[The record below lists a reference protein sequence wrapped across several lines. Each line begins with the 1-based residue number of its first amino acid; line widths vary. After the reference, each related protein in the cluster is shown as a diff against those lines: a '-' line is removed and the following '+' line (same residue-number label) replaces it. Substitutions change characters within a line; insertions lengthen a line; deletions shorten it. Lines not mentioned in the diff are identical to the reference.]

1 MAEAQQLQP
10 RELRKEE
17 KQAIRWRAERAYYV
31 DGDQHCPY
39 GVGTPEAEQFRQ
51 YIRELQDD
59 DR

>member
-1 MAEAQQLQP
+1 MNAQAKQPQLTEDQKS
-10 RELRKEE
+10 R
-17 KQAIRWRAERAYYV
+17 IRDRAEWAYIV

-51 YIRELQDD
+51 FIRELQDG